1 MRSEIGT
8 LRNAVASRQLSAERV
23 VQHAL
28 AQIADIDPE
37 LNAVVRLRSD
47 AALAEARELD
57 HRLASGDP
65 AGLLAGVPFLVK
77 DLEDVVGLPTTQGS
91 VLLRD
96 APPAPRDS
104 TVVARL
110 RGAGAIVV
118 GKTNL
123 PEFATEGFTA
133 NELFGV
139 TRNPWSLDHSPG
151 GSSGGSAAAMSSGMV
166 PLATATDGGG
176 SIRIPAAFCGLVGLK
191 PTNGLVGRWPAPDWI
206 DYSTEGPFA
215 TCAADLELLMG
226 VECGP
231 TAGDPTSPAS
241 WSRSSLG
248 RPDRVFATERFGPHG
263 PLPTGVRASLDQ
275 GLARFESLSG
285 MTAEWVRPEDLFS
298 GADPDADWFTVCT
311 AEHVARLGR
320 GWVEEGRGL
329 MHPAARGFMEWG
341 LSVGIDDYLAA
352 RRRRF
357 DYVRAMDELLGE
369 SGVLLS
375 PTVASAGWSAD
386 GRPSPGEPP
395 EMQPPE
401 LFNTALQNITGH
413 PSMSLPCGTSGNG
426 VPFGLQV
433 TGPRYA
439 DQLLLDLARG
449 WEAAYPWPQV
459 APGRQRFSAG
469 LGLS

>member
-1 MRSEIGT
+1 MRSEIG
-8 LRNAVASRQLSAERV
+8 LVQKAVASRQVTAVAV
-23 VQHAL
+23 VEHAL
-28 AQIADIDPE
+28 GRIAEIDPE
-37 LNAVVRLRSD
+37 LNAVVGLRAD
-47 AALAEARELD
+47 PALREARELD
-57 HRLASGDP
+57 RGLGAGDP
-65 AGLLAGVPFLVK
+65 AGPLAGVPFLVK
-77 DLEDVVGLPTTQGS
+77 DLEDVRGLPTTQGS

-96 APPAPRDS
+96 SPPAGADS

-110 RGAGAIVV
+110 RAAGAIVV
-118 GKTNL
+118 GKANL

-151 GSSGGSAAAMSSGMV
+151 GSSGGSAAAMSAGMV

-215 TCAADLELLMG
+215 TCAADLGLLMD

-231 TAGDPTSPAS
+231 VGGDPTSPPGWARGTS
-241 WSRSSLG
+241 TRL
-248 RPDRVFATERFGPHG
+248 DRVFAVERFGPHG
-263 PLPTGVRASLDQ
+263 PLPAGVRVSLDHGVAQ
-275 GLARFESLSG
+275 FES
-285 MTAEWVRPEDLFS
+285 MTGLTVEWTSPESLFG

-320 GWVEEGRGL
+320 RWVEEGLDL

-341 LSVGIDDYLAA
+341 LSVGIDDYLSA

-357 DYVRAMDELLGE
+357 EYVRAMDELLGDA
-369 SGVLLS
+369 GVLVS
-375 PTVASAGWSAD
+375 PTVASAGWLAD
-386 GRPSPGEPP
+386 GRPSPEQPP
-395 EMQPPE
+395 AMQPPE

-413 PSMSLPCGTSGNG
+413 PSMSLPCGTSDNG

-433 TGPRYA
+433 TAPRYA
-439 DQLLLDLARG
+439 DQLLLDLAAA
-449 WEAAYPWPQV
+449 WEAQHPWPQV

-469 LGLS
+469 LGLL

>member
-8 LRNAVASRQLSAERV
+8 LRSAVASRQVSAEQV

-57 HRLASGDP
+57 RRLAAGDP
-65 AGLLAGVPFLVK
+65 TGPLAGVPFLVK

-96 APPAPRDS
+96 APPARRDS

-231 TAGDPTSPAS
+231 TAGDPTSPSA
-241 WSRSSLG
+241 WSRNSSG

-275 GLARFESLSG
+275 GIARFESLSG
-285 MTAEWVRPEDLFS
+285 MTAEWVCPEDLFS

-357 DYVRAMDELLGE
+357 DYVRAMDELLGD

-386 GRPSPGEPP
+386 GRPSPGRLP

-439 DQLLLDLARG
+439 DQLLLDLAAA

-459 APGRQRFSAG
+459 APDRQRFSAG